1 MKFLRLAE
9 QIKSKDFSLVIYFM
23 ALVLFFQAACVQA
36 PTKIYSNEEFDT
48 SILARGL
55 KNKIVVDENTFI
67 VDARSDFE
75 FAIAHF
81 PQAIHLSW
89 SDFTDAQEIIRRE
102 RGTAALG
109 RVKKD
114 IDPVLRRM
122 ALYGLSL
129 DSKIIIVGKANKGD
143 ASEGIL
149 AWMFLYL
156 GFKNVQTAQIDTLGI
171 RYSNLLNTPKPNVLP
186 WEPKVRHSLVA
197 SRDEVKSA
205 ATHKQVTS
213 QNDDRVH
220 IIDVRSKD
228 EYFNKNSKLQYQMP
242 DLRAIHIEW
251 KEFYTN
257 DGRPNQAIRDQLE
270 AVNVSR
276 QDRILIISNR
286 GLRSAAATYALL
298 ALGFS
303 KAANYD
309 GGYEELVLE

>member
-9 QIKSKDFSLVIYFM
+9 QIKLKEFSLVIYF
-23 ALVLFFQAACVQA
+23 AVLVLSFQAACVQV
-36 PTKIYSNEEFDT
+36 PTKIYTNEEFDT

-55 KNKIVVDENTFI
+55 KSKIVVDENTFI
-67 VDARSDFE
+67 IDARSDFE

-114 IDPVLRRM
+114 IDPILRRL

-171 RYSNLLNTPKPNVLP
+171 RYSNLLNSPKPNVLP
-186 WEPKVRHSLVA
+186 WEAKIRHSLVA
-197 SRDEVKSA
+197 SRDEIKSA
-205 ATHKQVTS
+205 AISKH
-213 QNDDRVH
+213 DDKVH

-242 DLRAIHIEW
+242 DIRAIHIEW
-251 KEFYTN
+251 KEFYSN
-257 DGRPNQAIRDQLE
+257 DGRPNQGIRKQLE
-270 AVNVSR
+270 SVNISR
-276 QDRILIISNR
+276 NDRILVISNR

>member
-9 QIKSKDFSLVIYFM
+9 QIKLKEFSLVIYF
-23 ALVLFFQAACVQA
+23 AVLVLSFQAACVQA
-36 PTKIYSNEEFDT
+36 PTKIYTNEEFDT

-55 KNKIVVDENTFI
+55 KSKIVVDENTFI

-114 IDPVLRRM
+114 IDPILRRL

-171 RYSNLLNTPKPNVLP
+171 RYSNLLNSPKPNVLP
-186 WEPKVRHSLVA
+186 WEAEIRHSLVA
-197 SRDEVKSA
+197 SRDEIKSA
-205 ATHKQVTS
+205 ASSKH
-213 QNDDRVH
+213 DDKVH

-257 DGRPNQAIRDQLE
+257 DGRPNQDIRKQLE
-270 AVNVSR
+270 SVNISR
-276 QDRILIISNR
+276 NDRILVISNR

-298 ALGFS
+298 VLGFS